1 MRSFI
6 VVTPAAFAEWELR
19 PELLA
24 GLAAQNLTVPTPI
37 QQAAFPVVMAGRDVL
52 AQSQTGTGKTL
63 AFGLPLLQR
72 LEFDAPARVE
82 ILVVLPTRE
91 LAMQVALSLGKL
103 SRPLGTEV
111 AALFGGGSYRD
122 QLRAIAHGAR
132 IVVGT
137 PGRLVDHL
145 ERGRLD
151 LSACTT
157 LVLDE
162 ADEMLDMGFAE
173 ELDKILAA
181 LPQNR
186 QSLLFSA
193 TMAPGTK
200 ALAEKTLRNPAEITI
215 SKGERSAPEITH
227 QAFEVFSD
235 QKIEALVNVLH
246 VEQPGLAIVFC
257 HTKIETEQ
265 IAERLREEGFSAGYL
280 NGDLPQEARTR
291 TLNAFRRSLIDI
303 LVATDVAARGI
314 DVKGISHVFNLGVPR
329 DPDTYTHRVGRTG
342 RAGAKG
348 VAITFVPPRDAARF
362 RRMLL
367 QAGVKVEL
375 RPLPQAADVRKRL
388 RECFH
393 ESLST
398 RIAAGPD
405 PELAGLAAELLTYI
419 DSQDLVVALLAG
431 NDAAKAALTAGTDLM
446 VPRKPEPKARPVHQ
460 ERAPRTGKEKFQARS
475 EKGPKPKA
483 PPREVSEGVEQ
494 TGRQPRRLS
503 EHHEPGFTRVWL
515 NQGKSHGLTR
525 GALVKLVCGAG
536 GISGNAIGAIA
547 IHPFFSFFDVAET
560 QAPRVVQQLNGL
572 QQRGR
577 AIKANLVP
585 PVQG

>member
-1 MRSFI
+1 ME
-6 VVTPAAFAEWELR
+6 TPTAFAEWELR

-72 LEFDAPARVE
+72 LEPESPPRVE
-82 ILVVLPTRE
+82 ILIVLPTRE

-103 SRPLGTEV
+103 ARPLGTEV

-122 QLRAIAHGAR
+122 QLRAIANGAR
-132 IVVGT
+132 LVVGT

-181 LPQNR
+181 LPTER

-200 ALAEKTLRNPAEITI
+200 ALAEKTLREPSEITI
-215 SKGERSAPEITH
+215 SRGERSAPEITH

-257 HTKIETEQ
+257 HTKVETEQ

-388 RECFH
+388 REAFH
-393 ESLST
+393 ETLSA
-398 RIAAGPD
+398 RIANGPD
-405 PELAGLAAELLTYI
+405 LELASLAGELLAYI

-431 NDAAKAALTAGTDLM
+431 NDAAKAAMTAGANLM
-446 VPRKPEPKARPVHQ
+446 VPRKPEVKTRSALREKPSGTKEKPQDRR
-460 ERAPRTGKEKFQARS
+460 EKTTSKKAPR
-475 EKGPKPKA
+475 
-483 PPREVSEGVEQ
+483 REVSPIKESG
-494 TGRQPRRLS
+494 GREPRRLS
-503 EHHEPGFTRVWL
+503 EHHEPGFSRVWL

-536 GISGNAIGAIA
+536 GVSGSAIGAIA
-547 IHPFFSFFDVAET
+547 IHPFFSFFDVVET